1 MSQTKQRSQE
11 AEATPTSNNKRNCA
25 EWITFIVSSCILLT
39 LVGLILYDWLLSQQ
53 SPPILEVQS
62 EAVVEIRQGQ
72 YYQPFVLKNV
82 GGSFA
87 ESVQVIAS
95 LTLDSPDEI
104 EVGEQEISFLAAGE
118 KKNGYFVFTHDPRE
132 GELSVRVASYR

>member
-1 MSQTKQRSQE
+1 MNQAQEQSEDNAASSTSQ
-11 AEATPTSNNKRNCA
+11 KRNCA
-25 EWITFIVSSCILLT
+25 EWITFMISSCILLA

-53 SPPILEVQS
+53 SPPILQVKTES
-62 EAVVEIRQGQ
+62 VVEIREGQ
-72 YYQPFVLKNV
+72 FYQPFVLENV

-95 LTLDSPDEI
+95 LSLHPPDDL

-118 KKNGYFVFTHDPRE
+118 KKSGYFVFTHDPRE
-132 GELSVRVASYR
+132 GELNVRVASYR

>member
-1 MSQTKQRSQE
+1 MNQPQTPLQR
-11 AEATPTSNNKRNCA
+11 NFA
-25 EWITFIVSSCILLT
+25 EWITFAVSSFILLA
-39 LVGLILYDWLLSQQ
+39 LVGLIVYDWLLSQQ
-53 SPPILEVQS
+53 SPPILQVQPQAMVEVR
-62 EAVVEIRQGQ
+62 EGQ
-72 YYQPFVLKNV
+72 FYQQFVLKNV

-95 LTLDSPDEI
+95 LESIDSSNEL

-118 KKNGYFVFTHDPRE
+118 QKTGYFIFTHDPRQ